1 MLSRATRRAP
11 LRAALL
17 ACATLF
23 ATAAPASAASPD
35 VEYPAN
41 GPAMEAAL
49 FTAKSFWGKEPCG
62 GNVQV
67 TWADLDLG
75 DAALSHWLT
84 FGETAYAAP
93 ETHTDCRIEFNRRQV
108 YDFPKLCTV
117 AVHEMGHLLGHDHS
131 ADDANIMTETY
142 SRPLPACLDVAAKAG
157 LMPATPVAKP
167 AAKPRRRR
175 LTRKQRIARLRAARL
190 ARETQTLR

>member
-1 MLSRATRRAP
+1 MPSRATTRA

-17 ACATLF
+17 ACATL
-23 ATAAPASAASPD
+23 AAAAPAAGASPD
-35 VEYPAN
+35 VEYPAS

-67 TWADLDLG
+67 TWADLGLG
-75 DAALSHWLT
+75 DAALSHWMT

-93 ETHTDCRIEFNRRQV
+93 ETHTDCRIEFNRRQA

-117 AVHEMGHLLGHDHS
+117 AVHEVGHLLGNDHA
-131 ADDANIMTETY
+131 ADQTHIMAETY

-157 LMPATPVAKP
+157 LMPATPVAEA

-175 LTRKQRIARLRAARL
+175 LTRKQRIARLRAAQRARL
-190 ARETQTLR
+190 TQLR